1 MNRVLPRKSR
11 IVVLASG
18 RGTNFQAIIDAS
30 ESGRL
35 SGEVV
40 GLVSDNPNAA
50 ALERARRHGIP
61 QVVVERKSSPSK
73 REFDRCLREAVR
85 QFAPDLAVL
94 AGFMR
99 LLGRDFLDEFQGK
112 VINIHPSL
120 LPAFR
125 GLDAQKQALDYGVRY
140 TGCTVPFV
148 DEGTDTGPI
157 IGQRVVPVM
166 PDDTE
171 YTLTARILV
180 KEHALMVECINAVLT
195 GRVRRDG
202 RKVIVCPYAP

>member
-61 QVVVERKSSPSK
+61 QVVVERKSSHSK

-140 TGCTVPFV
+140 TGCTVHFV

-171 YTLTARILV
+171 DTLTARILV